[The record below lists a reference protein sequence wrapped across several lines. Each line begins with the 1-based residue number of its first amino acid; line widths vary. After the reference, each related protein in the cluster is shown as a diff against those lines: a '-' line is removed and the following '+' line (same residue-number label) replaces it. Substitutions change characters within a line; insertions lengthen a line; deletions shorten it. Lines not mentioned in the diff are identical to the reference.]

1 MSATIKTDVLVIG
14 EGSGGQVAA
23 LAASEAGVNVT
34 LLYNGLASATAIST
48 GFLTFPAHDGFTP
61 DEAFEAMSNVT
72 GKNVCDEK
80 LLRKLINESPKEM
93 AAIFEKYDIP
103 VDRAPLG
110 VRVRRSAKSGKA
122 LLDDRPMSDGV
133 DDMTQLVMEFSSTH
147 GTSLFSQ
154 LRKAVK
160 ASNIRRVKGTA
171 IKLTAEGPSVWANID
186 GKLVKIVAR
195 SVILAT
201 GGLQGIYEFTDTPQN
216 LLGDGQ
222 SMALEIGAELVDME
236 FIQFY
241 PLAVN
246 EEGVPPIF
254 LYPDYP
260 STAKLIN
267 SENEDIVAK
276 YLGEGQSALAALSN
290 WDILSSI
297 IQTEILEKREVFIDF
312 RETLDDEW
320 ASDSLTGTFLGKHLP
335 NFREQLV
342 RIAPSSHYTIGG
354 VRTNENAETSIP
366 GLYAVG
372 EVSGG
377 VHGAN
382 RHGGTALVEAM
393 TFGAIAGRHAAANL
407 QPLSNAAN
415 TKGEMPRLKADG
427 TNDDRSELLAK
438 VRRAAQMGLGPARK
452 AQLLDSTL
460 IVLRSLREEINALGW
475 SDIDGL
481 YEVSRLSRVVR
492 LAEAM
497 CLCMHNREETRGTHV
512 RSDFPKV
519 SENWKCKQIVTL
531 QEGKIECAILN

>member
-1 MSATIKTDVLVIG
+1 VSEMIKTDVLVIG

-122 LLDDRPMSDGV
+122 LLDDRPMSDGA

-171 IKLTAEGPSVWANID
+171 LKLMAEGPSVWANVD

-260 STAKLIN
+260 STAQLIN
-267 SENEDIVAK
+267 SENEDIIAK

-312 RETLDDEW
+312 RDTLDDEW

-354 VRTNENAETSIP
+354 IRTNENAETSIP

-377 VHGAN
+377 MHGAN

-415 TKGEMPRLKADG
+415 NKGEMPRLKADG
-427 TNDDRSELLAK
+427 TNGDRSELLAK
-438 VRRAAQMGLGPARK
+438 VRRTAQLGLGPARK

-460 IVLRSLREEINALGW
+460 TDLRSLREEINALGW

-497 CLCMHNREETRGTHV
+497 CLCMHNRQESRGTHV
-512 RSDFPKV
+512 RSDFPNV
-519 SENWKCKQIVTL
+519 SEKWKCKQIVTL
-531 QEGKIECAILN
+531 REGEIKCVSL

>member
-1 MSATIKTDVLVIG
+1 MSEMIKTDVLVIG

-122 LLDDRPMSDGV
+122 LLDDRPMSDGA

-171 IKLTAEGPSVWANID
+171 LKLMAEGPSVWANVD

-260 STAKLIN
+260 STAQLIN
-267 SENEDIVAK
+267 SENEDIIAK

-312 RETLDDEW
+312 RDTLDDEW

-354 VRTNENAETSIP
+354 IRTNENAETSIP

-377 VHGAN
+377 MHGAN

-415 TKGEMPRLKADG
+415 NKGEMPRLKADG
-427 TNDDRSELLAK
+427 TNGDRSELLAK
-438 VRRAAQMGLGPARK
+438 VRRTAQLGLGPARK

-460 IVLRSLREEINALGW
+460 TDLRSLREEINALGW

-497 CLCMHNREETRGTHV
+497 CLCMHNRQESRGTHV
-512 RSDFPKV
+512 RSDFPNV
-519 SENWKCKQIVTL
+519 SEKWKCKQIVTL
-531 QEGKIECAILN
+531 REGEIKCVSL